1 MDEVGCP
8 DPAPE
13 LERMLSILSCWASEC
28 HCSTPAVSWL
38 ICCVTAYLLG
48 RESHTG
54 RYYSYYPAWANR
66 KRVPWNVS
74 RMQTALS
81 WLC

>member
-28 HCSTPAVSWL
+28 HCSTPAVSWF
-38 ICCVTAYLLG
+38 ICCVTTYLLG
-48 RESHTG
+48 RIPIKADTTPTTPHGPPGNRFRETG
-54 RYYSYYPAWANR
+54 TS
-66 KRVPWNVS
+66 
-74 RMQTALS
+74 MQTALS